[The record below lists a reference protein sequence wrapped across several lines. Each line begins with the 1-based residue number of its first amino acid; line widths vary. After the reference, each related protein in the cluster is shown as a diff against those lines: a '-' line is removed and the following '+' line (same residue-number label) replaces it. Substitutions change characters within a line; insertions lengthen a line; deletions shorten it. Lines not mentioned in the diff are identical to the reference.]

1 MSSADLR
8 AGSHRTRLSVLR
20 LLVASLLLTLLA
32 RLSFVQL
39 LDQHKPQ
46 QSAGI
51 THLGAIVV
59 PAPRGQILDSR
70 GRVLVGNQST
80 HVLTVDRSA
89 LDQQDDHGAAVLA
102 RLAPVLSTTAVD
114 LRREIT
120 PCGENVPAPCW
131 TGQPYQPV
139 PVATGVG
146 ASVIL
151 AVSEHA
157 EQFPGVSIGTQT
169 VLHYPGGSLAA
180 HLLGYTGA
188 VGRDDQK
195 ANKALADADT
205 IGRSGL
211 EESYD
216 SALRGVDGE
225 QRVQLDPRGEAV
237 GQDATIAPQPGDTL
251 VTSLDADVQAL
262 AEKSLA
268 GQIAAS
274 RANGKPAP
282 SGALVVMDPHTG
294 RVIAAASYP
303 TYDPAEFVGGISV
316 ADYAKL
322 TSPKAGDPLVGRAIA
337 GAYAPGSTFKL
348 ISTAD
353 DVSTGAI
360 TTDGHYPCPGSLD
373 VDGRTK
379 TNYESE
385 AFGDIDLRFA
395 LQVSCDTFF
404 YAPAVAEWQADQARV
419 EDGKKPLEPLQA
431 MARAFGVAQSPG
443 VDLPADEQ
451 ASGSIGSRASRMA
464 SWKAN
469 RADYCAAAKKG
480 YPDVQNFGDRAYL
493 TQLAS
498 ENCTDGWRFFAGNNA
513 DTAIGQGDTT
523 VSPLQLATAYS
534 AMVNGGKVFA
544 PTLGWGVVDSAGKV
558 VRTVTPKVVR
568 TVPVDKR
575 VLSFFGDALHF
586 EDSHS
591 VSGALAFDDSPI
603 KTLIG
608 GKTGTAEVYGKQD
621 TSWLASWGPVQ
632 QGAPASTARF
642 VVVGMV
648 EQAGTGASAAA
659 PMVRKVYE
667 GLLGAYHPPI
677 LPGAAPAG
685 KLPTVASHAPVAR
698 SVPRLPKPSGSATS
712 ASSWASASDSATP
725 SGSATPASSSTPT
738 GSGAATGS
746 HSPGSS
752 RTSDTPSPSSLP
764 ASSSPASSSPARPA
778 GTASGS
784 AVPDAV
790 PTPSGSSS
798 TSARRTVR
806 R

>member
-1 MSSADLR
+1 A
-8 AGSHRTRLSVLR
+8 
-20 LLVASLLLTLLA
+20 
-32 RLSFVQL
+32 
-39 LDQHKPQ
+39 
-46 QSAGI
+46 
-51 THLGAIVV
+51 
-59 PAPRGQILDSR
+59 
-70 GRVLVGNQST
+70 
-80 HVLTVDRSA
+80 
-89 LDQQDDHGAAVLA
+89 
-102 RLAPVLSTTAVD
+102 D

-120 PCGENVPAPCW
+120 PCGVKVPAPCW

-139 PVATGVG
+139 PVATGID
-146 ASVIL
+146 ASVVL

-157 EQFPGVSIGTQT
+157 EAFPGVRISTQT
-169 VLHYPGGSLAA
+169 VLDYPGGSLAA

-188 VGRDDQK
+188 VGQADQK
-195 ANKALADADT
+195 ANKSLVDADT

-216 SALRGVDGE
+216 AVLRGVDGE

-237 GQDATIAPQPGDTL
+237 GQDATIAAQPGDTL

-262 AEKSLA
+262 AERSLA
-268 GQIAAS
+268 NQIAAS
-274 RANGKPAP
+274 RAKGRAAP

-303 TYDPAEFVGGISV
+303 TFDPAVFVGGISV

-322 TSPKAGDPLVGRAIA
+322 TAPGAGDPLVGRAIA
-337 GAYAPGSTFKL
+337 GQYAPGSTFKL

-353 DVSTGAI
+353 DLSTGAI

-385 AFGDIDLRFA
+385 TFGDIDLKFA

-419 EDGKKPLEPLQA
+419 DEGKKPLEQLQA
-431 MARAFGVAQSPG
+431 MARAFGVAHTPG
-443 VDLPADEQ
+443 IDLPADEQ
-451 ASGSIGSRASRMA
+451 AGGSIGSRAGRMA

-469 RADYCAAAKKG
+469 KADYCAAAAKG
-480 YPDVQNFGDRAYL
+480 YPDVANLSDRAYL

-513 DTAIGQGDTT
+513 DTAIGQGEVT
-523 VSPLQLATAYS
+523 VSPLQLAAAYS
-534 AMVNGGKVFA
+534 AMVNGGTLFA
-544 PTLGWGVVDSAGKV
+544 PTLGWGVVDAAGRT

-568 TVPVDKR
+568 KVPVDKKN
-575 VLSFFGDALHF
+575 LAFFGDALHF

-591 VSGALAFDDSPI
+591 VSGALAFDGSPI

-608 GKTGTAEVYGKQD
+608 GKTGTAEVYGKSD

-632 QGAPASTARF
+632 PGAPVTDARY

-659 PMVRKVYE
+659 PMVRQVYE
-667 GLLGAYHPPI
+667 GLLGAYGKPVVPGGVPASK
-677 LPGAAPAG
+677 LPRVGASRSAGAVAHSTPALPAASSSAAPAAPAAAG
-685 KLPTVASHAPVAR
+685 SASPAAGGSAGPAASPSGAGTSGAGTSEAGTSGSPTSHPSGTAAAR
-698 SVPRLPKPSGSATS
+698 SPSGTGGSPAGS
-712 ASSWASASDSATP
+712 ASPDALP
-725 SGSATPASSSTPT
+725 SPT
-738 GSGAATGS
+738 GS
-746 HSPGSS
+746 
-752 RTSDTPSPSSLP
+752 
-764 ASSSPASSSPARPA
+764 AS
-778 GTASGS
+778 T
-784 AVPDAV
+784 
-790 PTPSGSSS
+790 
-798 TSARRTVR
+798 RRTVTR
-806 R
+806 

>member
-1 MSSADLR
+1 MRSADPR
-8 AGSHRTRLSVLR
+8 HGAHRTRLSVLR
-20 LLVASLLLTLLA
+20 LLIASLLLTLLA

-39 LDQHKPQ
+39 LDEHKPQ
-46 QSAGI
+46 QSAGL
-51 THLGAIVV
+51 THLGSIVV
-59 PAPRGQILDSR
+59 PAPRGEILDSR
-70 GRVLVGNQST
+70 GRVLVGNRST
-80 HVLTVDRSA
+80 HVLSVDRSA
-89 LDQQDDHGAAVLA
+89 LDRQDDHGAAVLA
-102 RLAPVLSTTAVD
+102 RLAPVLGTAAAD

-120 PCGENVPAPCW
+120 PCGVSVPAPCW

-139 PVATGVG
+139 PVATGIDAAV
-146 ASVIL
+146 VL

-157 EQFPGVSIGTQT
+157 ELFPGVSVSSQT
-169 VLHYPGGSLAA
+169 VLDYPGGSLAA

-188 VGRDDQK
+188 VSAADQK
-195 ANKALADADT
+195 ANKNLADADT

-216 SALRGVDGE
+216 AVLRGVDGE

-237 GQDATIAPQPGDTL
+237 GQDATIAPQPGDSL

-262 AEKSLA
+262 AERALA

-274 RANGKPAP
+274 RAKGRAAP

-303 TYDPAEFVGGISV
+303 TYDPSVFVGGISV

-322 TSPKAGDPLVGRAIA
+322 TAAGAGDPLVGRAIA

-353 DVSTGAI
+353 DIGTGAI
-360 TTDGHYPCPGSLD
+360 TPDGLYPCPGSLS

-385 AFGDIDLRFA
+385 SFGDIDLRFA
-395 LQVSCDTFF
+395 LQRSCDTYF

-419 EDGKKPLEPLQA
+419 DDGKKPLEQLQA
-431 MARAFGVAQSPG
+431 MARAFGVAHAPG

-451 ASGSIGSRASRMA
+451 ASGSIGSRAGRLA

-469 RADYCAAAKKG
+469 KADYCAAAAKG
-480 YPDVQNFGDRAYL
+480 YPDVANRTDRAYL

-513 DTAIGQGDTT
+513 DTAIGQGEVT
-523 VSPLQLATAYS
+523 VSPLQLAAAYS
-534 AMVNGGKVFA
+534 AMVNGGTLFA
-544 PTLGWGVVDSAGKV
+544 PTLGWGVLDAAGRT

-568 TVPVDKR
+568 KLPVDKKT
-575 VLSFFGDALHF
+575 LEFFGDSLHF

-591 VSGALAFDDSPI
+591 VSGALAFDGSPI

-608 GKTGTAEVYGKQD
+608 GKTGTAEVYGKSD

-632 QGAPASTARF
+632 PGQPVSKARY

-659 PMVRKVYE
+659 PMVRQVYE
-667 GLLGAYHPPI
+667 GLLGAYGSPVV
-677 LPGAAPAG
+677 PGGVPAG
-685 KLPTVASHAPVAR
+685 KLPKVASRVAVAHATPGLPTVSPSAGSSSSAAGFPPSSAAR
-698 SVPRLPKPSGSATS
+698 PSGTPSSSAARPSGTPGRSTGPDALPS
-712 ASSWASASDSATP
+712 ASS
-725 SGSATPASSSTPT
+725 
-738 GSGAATGS
+738 
-746 HSPGSS
+746 
-752 RTSDTPSPSSLP
+752 
-764 ASSSPASSSPARPA
+764 
-778 GTASGS
+778 
-784 AVPDAV
+784 
-790 PTPSGSSS
+790 PSGSSS
-798 TSARRTVR
+798 TSPTASRTVR

>member
-1 MSSADLR
+1 MRTADLGP
-8 AGSHRTRLSVLR
+8 GSQRVRLSVLQ

-32 RLSFVQL
+32 RLSYVQL
-39 LDQHKPQ
+39 LDQHKPR

-59 PAPRGQILDSR
+59 PAPRGEILDSR
-70 GRVLVGNQST
+70 GRVLVGNRST

-89 LDQQDDHGAAVLA
+89 LEQQDDRGAAVLA
-102 RLAPVLSTTAVD
+102 RLAPVLSTTAAD
-114 LRREIT
+114 LRRQIT
-120 PCGENVPAPCW
+120 PCGADVPAPCW

-139 PVATGVG
+139 PVATGLDP
-146 ASVIL
+146 SVLL

-157 EQFPGVSIGTQT
+157 EQFPGVRVNTQT

-188 VGRDDQK
+188 VGPEDQK
-195 ANKALADADT
+195 ANKALVDADT

-216 SALRGVDGE
+216 SVLRGVNGE

-237 GQDATIAPQPGDTL
+237 AQDATIAPQPGSTL

-262 AEKSLA
+262 AERSLA

-274 RANGKPAP
+274 RAKGKPAP

-303 TYDPAEFVGGISV
+303 TFDPAAFVGGISV
-316 ADYAKL
+316 TDYAKL
-322 TSPKAGDPLVGRAIA
+322 TSPRAGNPLVGRAIA

-348 ISTAD
+348 ISAAD
-353 DVSTGAI
+353 NVGTGAI
-360 TTDGHYPCPGSLD
+360 TLDGRYPCPGSLD

-379 TNYESE
+379 TNYESHSY
-385 AFGDIDLRFA
+385 GDIDLRYA
-395 LQVSCDTFF
+395 LQVSCDTYF
-404 YAPAVAEWQADQARV
+404 YAPAVAEWRADQARV
-419 EDGKKPLEPLQA
+419 EAGKKPLEPLQA

-451 ASGSIGSRASRMA
+451 ASGSLGSRASRMA

-469 RADYCAAAKKG
+469 RDDYCAAAKKG
-480 YPDVQNFGDRAYL
+480 YPDVANTADRAYL

-523 VSPLQLATAYS
+523 MSPLQLAAAYS
-534 AMVNGGKVFA
+534 AMINGGTLFA
-544 PTLGWGVVDSAGKV
+544 PTLGWGVVDTAGRT
-558 VRTVTPKVVR
+558 VRTIAPKAVR
-568 TVPVDKR
+568 KVPVDKK
-575 VLSFFGDALHF
+575 VLSFIADSLHF

-591 VSGALAFDDSPI
+591 VSGALAFDGSPI

-608 GKTGTAEVYGKQD
+608 AKTGTAEVQGKQD
-621 TSWLASWGPVQ
+621 TSWLASWGPVRP
-632 QGAPASTARF
+632 GASPSKARF

-648 EQAGTGASAAA
+648 EQAGTGSSAAA

-667 GLLGAYHPPI
+667 GLLGAYGAPI
-677 LPGAAPAG
+677 VPGAAPAK
-685 KLPTVASHAPVAR
+685 KLPTVASKAPVAR
-698 SVPRLPKPSGSATS
+698 SAPGLPKATS
-712 ASSWASASDSATP
+712 SASPSRTASQSRTADSP
-725 SGSATPASSSTPT
+725 
-738 GSGAATGS
+738 ATGS
-746 HSPGSS
+746 SAAGSTAN
-752 RTSDTPSPSSLP
+752 R
-764 ASSSPASSSPARPA
+764 SPATSSSPARP
-778 GTASGS
+778 SGS
-784 AVPDAV
+784 TANRSPATSSPARPSGTRSGSSVPDAV
-790 PTPSGSSS
+790 PGPSGSAS
-798 TSARRTVR
+798 TSARRTAGR
-806 R
+806 

>member
-1 MSSADLR
+1 MRSADPR
-8 AGSHRTRLSVLR
+8 RGAHRTRLSVLR
-20 LLVASLLLTLLA
+20 LLIASLLLTLLA

-39 LDQHKPQ
+39 LDEHKPQ
-46 QSAGI
+46 QSAGL
-51 THLGAIVV
+51 THLGSIVV
-59 PAPRGQILDSR
+59 PAPRGEILDAR
-70 GRVLVGNQST
+70 GRVLVGNRST

-89 LDQQDDHGAAVLA
+89 LDQQDDHGAGVLA
-102 RLAPVLSTTAVD
+102 RLAPVLGTTAAD

-120 PCGENVPAPCW
+120 PCGVTVPAPCW

-139 PVATGVG
+139 PVATGIDAGVM
-146 ASVIL
+146 L

-157 EQFPGVSIGTQT
+157 ELFPGVSISTQT
-169 VLHYPGGSLAA
+169 VLDYPGGSLAA

-188 VGRDDQK
+188 VSATDQK
-195 ANKALADADT
+195 ANKALADADS

-216 SALRGVDGE
+216 AVLRGVDGE
-225 QRVQLDPRGEAV
+225 QRVQLDARGEAV
-237 GQDATIAPQPGDTL
+237 GQDATIAPQPGSTL

-262 AEKSLA
+262 AERALA

-274 RANGKPAP
+274 RAKGRAAP

-303 TYDPAEFVGGISV
+303 TYDPSVFVGGISV

-322 TSPKAGDPLVGRAIA
+322 TAAGAGDPLVGRAIA

-353 DVSTGAI
+353 DLGTGAI
-360 TTDGHYPCPGSLD
+360 TTDGHYPCPGSLN

-385 AFGDIDLRFA
+385 SFGAIDLRFA

-404 YAPAVAEWQADQARV
+404 YAPAVAEWRADQSRV
-419 EDGKKPLEPLQA
+419 DEGKKPLEQLQA
-431 MARAFGVAQSPG
+431 MARAFGVAHAPG

-451 ASGSIGSRASRMA
+451 ASGSIGSRAGRLA

-469 RADYCAAAKKG
+469 KADYCAAAAKG
-480 YPDVQNFGDRAYL
+480 YPDVANRTDRAYL
-493 TQLAS
+493 TRLAS

-513 DTAIGQGDTT
+513 DTAIGQGEVT
-523 VSPLQLATAYS
+523 VSPLQLAAAYS
-534 AMVNGGKVFA
+534 AMVNGGTLFA
-544 PTLGWGVVDSAGKV
+544 PSLGWGVLDATGKA

-568 TVPVDKR
+568 KVPVDKQT
-575 VLSFFGDALHF
+575 LDFFGDALHF

-591 VSGALAFDDSPI
+591 VSGALAFDGSPI

-608 GKTGTAEVYGKQD
+608 GKTGTAEVYGKSD

-632 QGAPASTARF
+632 PGQPVSKARY

-659 PMVRKVYE
+659 PMVRQVYE
-667 GLLGAYHPPI
+667 GLLGAYGSPV
-677 LPGAAPAG
+677 LPGGVPASKLPKVAASQTAGAVAHASPGLPAVSPSVTPAG
-685 KLPTVASHAPVAR
+685 SPTAHPSAGPSGSAAHPSAG
-698 SVPRLPKPSGSATS
+698 PSGSATRL
-712 ASSWASASDSATP
+712 
-725 SGSATPASSSTPT
+725 SGSA
-738 GSGAATGS
+738 
-746 HSPGSS
+746 
-752 RTSDTPSPSSLP
+752 
-764 ASSSPASSSPARPA
+764 ARPGGSPDRLDQPGRAA
-778 GTASGS
+778 GEQHGGQ
-784 AVPDAV
+784 PH
-790 PTPSGSSS
+790 
-798 TSARRTVR
+798 R
-806 R
+806 